1 MNQPLRQDR
10 PEHRLRAVPALLL
23 TLALTSCAMGLPR
36 GFIPPV
42 DTRTIAGVP
51 FHAQE
56 EYQCGPASLAGVL
69 NFLGDPATPD
79 EIAHAVFRP
88 ELRGSVSLDLALYP
102 RGRGLSSRFWRGTVE
117 DIMRNVD
124 AGRPL
129 VLMLD
134 LGLGPVHTYHF
145 LVAVG
150 YAPQGLIAN
159 TGRREHALLPWAEV
173 LRTWERADC
182 WTLLVEAKTP

>member
-1 MNQPLRQDR
+1 M
-10 PEHRLRAVPALLL
+10 
-23 TLALTSCAMGLPR
+23 
-36 GFIPPV
+36 PPS
-42 DTRTIAGVP
+42 DTQTIADVP

-56 EYQCGPASLAGVL
+56 DYQCGPASLAGVL

-79 EIAHAVFRP
+79 QIALAVYRP

-102 RGRGLSSRFWRGTVE
+102 RNRGYSSRFWRGTVE
-117 DIMRNVD
+117 DIIRNVD

-134 LGLGPVHTYHF
+134 LGVGPVSTYHY

-159 TGRREHALLPWAEV
+159 TGRRKHALLPWADV
-173 LRTWERADC
+173 LRTWERADN
-182 WTLLVEAKTP
+182 WTLLVESKTL